1 MIIVR
6 VERWPDDADPDDLQR
21 ERRRHTDI
29 ARAVIRNDHSGSTDS
44 GNYDVTVYDPPPYN
58 PWGGVNHRTRIQSFP
73 RQELG
78 VWDLIHS
85 ALEATSEDRRLE
97 RESSASGA
105 GPLGGAA
112 SEASNHWDEPEPEA
126 DAPR

>member
-29 ARAVIRNDHSGSTDS
+29 ARAVIRNDHSGSTES

-58 PWGGVNHRTRIQSFP
+58 PWGGVNHRTRVQGFP

-85 ALEATSEDRRLE
+85 ALEATSDDRQRE
-97 RESSASGA
+97 REAAAVEAGPPGA
-105 GPLGGAA
+105 GAPG
-112 SEASNHWDEPEPEA
+112 EASSHWDEPEP
-126 DAPR
+126 DPPH